1 MWQLYL
7 GALLFAGPHL
17 LSVLAPA
24 SRDGL
29 KQRWGETRF
38 KMAYAAVSL
47 AGVILLALGY
57 LSARSSPAGP
67 ELLYQPLD
75 SARSLA
81 MPMILVGFIFIAS
94 TGGRSHIRQWLK
106 HPFSLGVIL
115 WSLAHLLANGEI
127 AVIWI
132 FAIFLVIA
140 VADAALSLWRGKKP
154 AFEPSWSHDVRS
166 IAMGVVFYFVFL
178 FGFHP
183 YILKVPVV

>member
-17 LSVLAPA
+17 WSVLAPA

-29 KQRWGETRF
+29 KQRWGELRF

-47 AGVILLALGY
+47 AGAIFLALGY
-57 LSARSSPAGP
+57 LSARDSPTGP
-67 ELLYQPLD
+67 ELLYQPLNG
-75 SARSLA
+75 ARNLA
-81 MPMILVGFIFIAS
+81 LLLILPGFIFIAG

-127 AVIWI
+127 AVVWI
-132 FAIFLVIA
+132 FAVFLVIA
-140 VADAALSLWRGKKP
+140 VADAALGFWRGKKP
-154 AFEPSWSHDVRS
+154 VFEPLWSHDAGS
-166 IAMGVVFYFVFL
+166 IAAGVAFYFVFL
-178 FGFHP
+178 LGFHP
-183 YILKVPVV
+183 YILGVPVI